1 MVSRRKILSRSRD
14 DLNLDQTFTQQ
25 EEEEDV
31 WYQKDKLYKEHIQ
44 EVLDKWTQIDD
55 EIWAKVIVFERNR
68 RVAKAYARAPVLTI
82 NGSDDGFD
90 GMRIGLC
97 GFDNPMRDQKTD
109 ELKRVIGQGVKIKMD
124 DAGNILVRRYAKSNV
139 FVKSTASNPNEETS
153 IGAEI
158 LKLPN
163 QALESEKIVKLF
175 DMKKFQSNVNRE
187 LRRAYPDRRR
197 LETQCL
203 SAVAFVKSENDI
215 LECPI
220 WVLIVNVV
228 AMDMLKSK
236 LPPVQRPIV
245 DIKNRPRIPIPD
257 EDPYSVAGNGS
268 NGSSGSSGFGS
279 GHQQQQQQLQ
289 QQHQQQQA
297 LGKHLNNG
305 NNGHVAAT
313 REQLL
318 LQTQQLAHKRSEK
331 PPKLPPRD
339 NVYAHDLIPKPDYD
353 DIDLETRIKLSRGK
367 SDKGKDNK
375 KYDDPYYCGLRA
387 RVPNFVKSSK
397 SGAKDQ
403 RDGNG
408 NNIIMNGNGNSD
420 GMSTLSQK
428 KTSMIHNHMAG
439 MHPHHI
445 QQQQQQQLMAAA
457 AAAAHAVHH
466 QQPGHHQHQIWQT
479 RSYESGIGIYKQ
491 GGYQPQLQQHQQQQH
506 KTHAL
511 QLQMQMQQQ
520 QQQQPQ
526 SLPTDLTA
534 TTAITTKTQSTAKHH
549 HNKARS
555 NQQKQ
560 LQQQH
565 QQQQQQQQ
573 QHLHSHLHPHST
585 AHGHAHHRHQQHHQH
600 HHCHRL
606 HHPPSHLP
614 NKGAPNGGSYFPPA
628 QYYDDL
634 EEVAVRQG
642 ARRLSTRR
650 TLLTTETACN
660 CVSCYALAPL
670 CGEVPAPRPQRS
682 LSQQQLRR
690 HQRLSGGL
698 LDKHAGVAKWC
709 SESDISVLEQVQE
722 DEPIVHTDERYDSY
736 EYDDFDMDFDIDD
749 TNNTNTNNTNNGN
762 GNSYMRQLQ
771 RLQRPRA
778 VHSNEETDVYV
789 DRAQLRQLTAP
800 ALLAARNKSQST
812 ESFFEQ
818 PNEEGSLYMYG
829 GRRRIV
835 AKAPTAL
842 PVNIYERVPNSM
854 SSDIGY
860 KGGKLQPNSKRSQY
874 YNSNNNKPQLP
885 APSWRGKRQQAATLL
900 QKADK
905 KLYDNTTNSNGNYNN
920 KRQLT
925 NNSSQNSN
933 NSLSNNNNSNAK
945 RNNDDVLK
953 NKNNFNSKNKII
965 TTATA
970 ATKSLAI
977 ATSAAT
983 AATPTATAAALA
995 SSATST
1001 AAPAVGNGSA
1011 TTVTSAATTNNALPQ
1026 LQAQT
1031 QRTGRTASRLDISD
1045 MESIYG
1051 YLKPRKPRSLSLKK
1065 IQILDY

>member
-25 EEEEDV
+25 EEEEDI

-109 ELKRVIGQGVKIKMD
+109 EMKRVIGQGVKIKMD
-124 DAGNILVRRYAKSNV
+124 DAGNILIRRYAKSNV
-139 FVKSTASNPNEETS
+139 YVKSTASSPNEETS

-203 SAVAFVKSENDI
+203 SSVAFVKSENDV

-268 NGSSGSSGFGS
+268 GGSSGSSGFGS
-279 GHQQQQQQLQ
+279 GHQAQLHPQQQQQL
-289 QQHQQQQA
+289 
-297 LGKHLNNG
+297 GKHLNGNG
-305 NNGHVAAT
+305 GGHVAAT

-339 NVYAHDLIPKPDYD
+339 NIYSHDLIPKPDYD

-387 RVPNFVKSSK
+387 RVPNFVKSGK
-397 SGAKDQ
+397 PMSGQVAKDQ

-408 NNIIMNGNGNSD
+408 NNIGNG
-420 GMSTLSQK
+420 GISTLSQK
-428 KTSMIHNHMAG
+428 KTSMIHNHLGG
-439 MHPHHI
+439 MHSHHI
-445 QQQQQQQLMAAA
+445 QQQQQQLMAAA
-457 AAAAHAVHH
+457 AAAHAAQHH
-466 QQPGHHQHQIWQT
+466 HAGHQREQQQHHQIWQT

-491 GGYQPQLQQHQQQQH
+491 GGSNTANQTH
-506 KTHAL
+506 KSHA
-511 QLQMQMQQQ
+511 LQMQMQQQLQLQHHHQ

-534 TTAITTKTQSTAKHH
+534 INATATTATTKTQSTA
-549 HNKARS
+549 NKARS
-555 NQQKQ
+555 HQPHPHLHQHSYPHAHPHHRHHRHGHHCERHAH

-565 QQQQQQQQ
+565 SAPQ
-573 QHLHSHLHPHST
+573 QHVQP
-585 AHGHAHHRHQQHHQH
+585 QQ
-600 HHCHRL
+600 
-606 HHPPSHLP
+606 P
-614 NKGAPNGGSYFPPA
+614 
-628 QYYDDL
+628 YYDNL
-634 EEVAVRQG
+634 EDSVGRQVT
-642 ARRLSTRR
+642 RRLSTRR
-650 TLLTTETACN
+650 SMPEDSSSCN

-670 CGEVPAPRPQRS
+670 CGAVPPPRPQRS
-682 LSQQQLRR
+682 LSQRQLRR
-690 HQRLSGGL
+690 HQRLSGSL
-698 LDKHAGVAKWC
+698 VEPELRPGVVKWC
-709 SESDISVLEQVQE
+709 SESDVSVLEL
-722 DEPIVHTDERYDSY
+722 EPTVNERYDDCY
-736 EYDDFDMDFDIDD
+736 QYDDFDLDFDIDD
-749 TNNTNTNNTNNGN
+749 DLGLMTENIGRRKGT
-762 GNSYMRQLQ
+762 
-771 RLQRPRA
+771 
-778 VHSNEETDVYV
+778 ETVDMYV
-789 DRAQLRQLTAP
+789 DRAHLRQLQTP
-800 ALLAARNKSQST
+800 AVLRTKSQST

-829 GRRRIV
+829 GRKRIAV
-835 AKAPTAL
+835 KAPSAA
-842 PVNIYERVPNSM
+842 NIYDRVRGSIDSTDRQGRSAAGP
-854 SSDIGY
+854 
-860 KGGKLQPNSKRSQY
+860 KRGQCQK
-874 YNSNNNKPQLP
+874 KPQLP
-885 APSWRGKRQQAATLL
+885 APSWRGGKRQEQA
-900 QKADK
+900 QNADK
-905 KLYDNTTNSNGNYNN
+905 RQRYDNATNSNSNN
-920 KRQLT
+920 QHKRQLT
-925 NNSSQNSN
+925 N
-933 NSLSNNNNSNAK
+933 AK
-945 RNNDDVLK
+945 QDNDDMLK
-953 NKNNFNSKNKII
+953 NKNYFNSKNKSI
-965 TTATA
+965 ATA
-970 ATKSLAI
+970 
-977 ATSAAT
+977 AAT
-983 AATPTATAAALA
+983 AAKATATSANTAATSGGSGGGGAVALATGVAGGKARGVGGPTMSPTLAAIPATNNATSASGISSAPPPTAT
-995 SSATST
+995 
-1001 AAPAVGNGSA
+1001 
-1011 TTVTSAATTNNALPQ
+1011 
-1026 LQAQT
+1026 
-1031 QRTGRTASRLDISD
+1031 RTGRSASRLDISD

>member
-279 GHQQQQQQLQ
+279 GHQQQQQLQ
-289 QQHQQQQA
+289 QQHQQQQQQ

-397 SGAKDQ
+397 SGSKDQ

-408 NNIIMNGNGNSD
+408 NNIIMNGNGNGNSD
-420 GMSTLSQK
+420 GMSTLTQK

-479 RSYESGIGIYKQ
+479 RSYESGIDSELVESPYNHIY
-491 GGYQPQLQQHQQQQH
+491 GRHLP
-506 KTHAL
+506 
-511 QLQMQMQQQ
+511 
-520 QQQQPQ
+520 
-526 SLPTDLTA
+526 LPTRGYVPTPRMF
-534 TTAITTKTQSTAKHH
+534 I
-549 HNKARS
+549 
-555 NQQKQ
+555 
-560 LQQQH
+560 
-565 QQQQQQQQ
+565 
-573 QHLHSHLHPHST
+573 
-585 AHGHAHHRHQQHHQH
+585 
-600 HHCHRL
+600 
-606 HHPPSHLP
+606 
-614 NKGAPNGGSYFPPA
+614 
-628 QYYDDL
+628 
-634 EEVAVRQG
+634 
-642 ARRLSTRR
+642 
-650 TLLTTETACN
+650 
-660 CVSCYALAPL
+660 
-670 CGEVPAPRPQRS
+670 GEW
-682 LSQQQLRR
+682 
-690 HQRLSGGL
+690 
-698 LDKHAGVAKWC
+698 D
-709 SESDISVLEQVQE
+709 
-722 DEPIVHTDERYDSY
+722 
-736 EYDDFDMDFDIDD
+736 
-749 TNNTNTNNTNNGN
+749 
-762 GNSYMRQLQ
+762 
-771 RLQRPRA
+771 
-778 VHSNEETDVYV
+778 
-789 DRAQLRQLTAP
+789 
-800 ALLAARNKSQST
+800 
-812 ESFFEQ
+812 
-818 PNEEGSLYMYG
+818 
-829 GRRRIV
+829 
-835 AKAPTAL
+835 
-842 PVNIYERVPNSM
+842 
-854 SSDIGY
+854 
-860 KGGKLQPNSKRSQY
+860 
-874 YNSNNNKPQLP
+874 
-885 APSWRGKRQQAATLL
+885 
-900 QKADK
+900 
-905 KLYDNTTNSNGNYNN
+905 
-920 KRQLT
+920 
-925 NNSSQNSN
+925 
-933 NSLSNNNNSNAK
+933 
-945 RNNDDVLK
+945 
-953 NKNNFNSKNKII
+953 
-965 TTATA
+965 
-970 ATKSLAI
+970 
-977 ATSAAT
+977 
-983 AATPTATAAALA
+983 
-995 SSATST
+995 
-1001 AAPAVGNGSA
+1001 
-1011 TTVTSAATTNNALPQ
+1011 
-1026 LQAQT
+1026 
-1031 QRTGRTASRLDISD
+1031 
-1045 MESIYG
+1045 
-1051 YLKPRKPRSLSLKK
+1051 
-1065 IQILDY
+1065 